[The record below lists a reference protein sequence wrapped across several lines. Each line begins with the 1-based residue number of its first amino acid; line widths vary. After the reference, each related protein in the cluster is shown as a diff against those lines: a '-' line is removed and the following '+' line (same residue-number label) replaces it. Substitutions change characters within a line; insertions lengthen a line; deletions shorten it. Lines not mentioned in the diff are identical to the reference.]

1 MSSIIIPAHNEASL
15 ISKTLSSLLN
25 QVDNDDEIIVVANGC
40 TDNTYDAANKFIS
53 SIKLISTET
62 PSKTNA
68 LNLGDSKATSFP
80 RVYMDADI
88 QLVEGALTKIIDA
101 LLEGKLLAISPIPKM
116 DFSNSSWF
124 VKAYYD
130 IWLSLPYCRSGMMG
144 AGVYALS
151 EEGRDRFDIFP
162 DIIADDGYVRALF
175 KEDERGNVK
184 GAYAIVKAPTTLN
197 WLLKIKIRSRL
208 GQMELAQKYPELLK
222 NEEKSYGGALS
233 SLLKKPHKWLKL
245 AIYIFINIITR
256 IYAKKNL
263 KNMSDYQWEKDM
275 SSRNKKE

>member
-1 MSSIIIPAHNEASL
+1 MTSIIIPAHNEASI
-15 ISKTLSSLLN
+15 ISNTLSSLLN
-25 QVDNDDEIIVVANGC
+25 QVDNNDEIFVITNGC
-40 TDNTYDAANKFIS
+40 TDNTHDVVNKFNNIN
-53 SIKLISTET
+53 LINTEI

-68 LNLGDSKATSFP
+68 LNIGDSKATSFP
-80 RVYMDADI
+80 RLYMDADI
-88 QLVEGALTKIIDA
+88 QLAEGSLKKIIDT
-101 LLEGKLLAISPIPKM
+101 LLEGKLLAVSPIPKM
-116 DFSNSSWF
+116 DLSKSTWF

-151 EEGRDRFDIFP
+151 EEGRNRFDIFP

-175 KEDERGNVK
+175 KEEERGNVE
-184 GAYAIVKAPTTLN
+184 GAYAIVKAPANLK

-222 NEEKSYGGALS
+222 NEQKSYSGALS
-233 SLLKKPHKWLKL
+233 GLLKKPHKWPKL
-245 AIYIFINIITR
+245 AIYIFINIATR

-263 KNMSDYQWEKDM
+263 KNITNYQWEKDM
-275 SSRNKKE
+275 SSRYKKE

>member
-15 ISKTLSSLLN
+15 ISNTLSCLLD
-25 QVDNDDEIIVVANGC
+25 QVENDDEIIVIANGC
-40 TDNTYDAANKFIS
+40 TDNTYEVVNKFKNI
-53 SIKLISTET
+53 ILITTEI

-80 RVYMDADI
+80 RVYMDADV
-88 QLVEGALTKIIDA
+88 QLVEGSWKKIIDT
-101 LLEGKLLAISPIPKM
+101 LLEGKLLAVSPIPKM

-151 EEGRDRFDIFP
+151 EEARNRFDTFP

-175 KEDERGNVK
+175 KEEERGNVE
-184 GAYAIVKAPTTLN
+184 GAYAIVKAPASLK

-222 NEEKSYGGALS
+222 NEQKSYSGALS
-233 SLLKKPHKWLKL
+233 GLLKTPHKWPKL

-256 IYAKKNL
+256 VYAKNNL
-263 KNMSDYQWEKDM
+263 NNISNYQWEKDM
-275 SSRNKKE
+275 SSRNNKE